1 MFLTISINPIDPNVH
16 SDWGWSYEMHQSI
29 KTIFLPQFPIIAAS
43 ICAFFLSQK
52 IDIFIFSYLKN
63 KDNNKLWLRNNVS
76 TLISQFIDNLI
87 FSILAFNLLSSN
99 PVPIFDLVVS
109 YGIGIYLIRIILSLF
124 DTIFIYLAKN
134 FIPKN
139 ID

>member
-1 MFLTISINPIDPNVH
+1 MKIGVGVMRCINLL
-16 SDWGWSYEMHQSI
+16 QQF
-29 KTIFLPQFPIIAAS
+29 FLPQFPIIVAS

-52 IDIFIFSYLKN
+52 LDIFIFSYLKN
-63 KDNNKLWLRNNVS
+63 KDSSKLWLRNNVS
-76 TLISQFIDNLI
+76 TIISQFIDNLI

-99 PVPIFDLVVS
+99 PVPIFDLIIS
-109 YGIGIYLIRIILSLF
+109 YGIGIYIIRIILGLL

-134 FIPKN
+134 FLPKN